1 MHGSLVEHVV
11 APLVLGWQPELVLVS
26 AGFDA
31 HAADPLASLHAE
43 RGRASPAMTASM
55 RRACA
60 AVGAP
65 IGLVL
70 EGGYSVSRAG
80 RLDGGGRAG
89 ARRPTRCRTRAEPAV
104 HPLARDAAARLAAYW
119 PDQFGSMRRM

>member
-1 MHGSLVEHVV
+1 
-11 APLVLGWQPELVLVS
+11 
-26 AGFDA
+26 
-31 HAADPLASLHAE
+31 
-43 RGRASPAMTASM
+43 M

-70 EGGYSVSRAG
+70 EGGYSVPALAG
-80 RLDGGGRAG
+80 SMAAVVPVLG
-89 ARRPTRCRTRAEPAV
+89 AEAVPDAAEPAV
-104 HPLARDAAARLAAYW
+104 HPLAREAAARLAAYW